1 MPAPKAEPLVFTY
14 RFKFPDKSAARM
26 DVTLDADTLLVQ
38 ASDPNPA
45 PEWCKLEYR
54 QCPNCPLNA
63 KENPLCPV
71 AAKLHGVVDR
81 FKDCV
86 SFSKVEVHISAGQ
99 RTLRKTASVADALTS
114 LMGIYMAGGGCP
126 ILDRL
131 RPMLLT
137 HMPFASGIETFYRSL
152 STYLLGQHFVAEAGG
167 TPDWTFGKLHEA
179 SDAIQDVNQAFCKRL
194 QGLGIADGVLNAI
207 SHLDCFA
214 MLVGRQLRDRQ
225 LDKIRKLFG
234 AYMGPSGAEKK

>member
-1 MPAPKAEPLVFTY
+1 MAAPNAEPLVFSY
-14 RFKFPDKSAARM
+14 KFKFPDKSKAQM
-26 DVTLDADTLLVQ
+26 DVKLDPDTLAVIEK
-38 ASDPNPA
+38 DPDPA
-45 PEWCKLEYR
+45 PEWTRLEYR

-63 KENPLCPV
+63 KDNPLCPV
-71 AAKLHGVVDR
+71 AAKLTGVVAR
-81 FKDCV
+81 FKDSV
-86 SFSKVEVHISAGQ
+86 SFSKVEVQVTSGQ
-99 RTLRKTASVADALTS
+99 RHVRKIASVADALTS

-137 HMPFASGIETFYRSL
+137 HMPFASGLETFYRSL
-152 STYLLGQHFVAEAGG
+152 STYLLGQHFVAVAGG
-167 TPDWTFGKLHEA
+167 TPDWNFGKLGES
-179 SDAIQDVNQAFCKRL
+179 SDAIQDVNQAFCRRL

-225 LDKIRKLFG
+225 IDKIRSLFS
-234 AYMGPSGAEKK
+234 AYLKPLK